1 MPYQPVAQPVAR
13 LLAALEL
20 LQTHRRVT
28 GGELAERLQVDRRSA
43 RRYVARLIEMGVPI
57 DTDRGR
63 DGAYRLTAGYKLPP
77 MMFSDDEALALALG
91 LVAARDLGLGEAR
104 LAVHS
109 ALDKLE
115 RVMPEN
121 LRLRVRSVA
130 RAVRLDLRGSAT
142 PSHARALATLSEAIQ
157 KQQRVRLRYLAPE
170 REPANASGAKAGGD
184 DTGAGRDA
192 ACERPGSRATERL
205 FDAWGLAYYN
215 GHWYAVGHC
224 HLRGGQRSF
233 RVDRIEQVQLVAAS
247 FAPPPDFDALAAMRH
262 TMATLPRQHPVE
274 VLLHTT
280 LDDARHELPEDIGTF
295 ERVPVRG
302 AARVRLVGRTDDLA
316 WFARQLARVPF
327 RVEIRKPAAL
337 ADALR
342 SHAEKLLGARAPR

>member
-1 MPYQPVAQPVAR
+1 VAR

-28 GGELAERLQVDRRSA
+28 GGELAERLQVDRRTA

-157 KQQRVRLRYLAPE
+157 KQQRLRLRYLAPE
-170 REPANASGAKAGGD
+170 REPANASDTAGTAKANGD
-184 DTGAGRDA
+184 ATRRSGRDA
-192 ACERPGSRATERL
+192 ACDRPVSRATERL

-233 RVDRIEQVQLVAAS
+233 RVDRIEQVQLVPAS
-247 FAPPPDFDALAAMRH
+247 FAPPPEFDALAAMRH

-280 LDDARHELPEDIGTF
+280 LDDARQELPDDIGTF

-342 SHAEKLLGARAPR
+342 AHAERLLGTRTAR

>member
-1 MPYQPVAQPVAR
+1 MPYQSVAQPVAR

-28 GGELAERLQVDRRSA
+28 GSELAARLQVDKRTA
-43 RRYVARLIEMGVPI
+43 RRYVARLVEMGVPI

-121 LRLRVRSVA
+121 LRVRVRAVG
-130 RAVRLDLRGSAT
+130 RAVRLDLRRSTT

-157 KQQRVRLRYLAPE
+157 KQQRVRLRYVAPE
-170 REPANASGAKAGGD
+170 RETVDSREPRD
-184 DTGAGRDA
+184 DTAR
-192 ACERPGSRATERL
+192 ACAPGTSTKTTERL
-205 FDAWGLAYYN
+205 FDAWGLAFYN

-233 RVDRIEQVQLVAAS
+233 RVDRMADVQLVAAS
-247 FAPPPDFDALAAMRH
+247 FAPPADFDALAAMRH

-280 LDDARHELPEDIGTF
+280 LDEARQELPEDIGTF
-295 ERVPVRG
+295 ERVVLRG
-302 AARVRLVGRTDDLA
+302 ATRVRLVGRTDDLG

-327 RVEIRKPAAL
+327 KVEVRRPAAL
-337 ADALR
+337 SDALR
-342 SHAEKLLGARAPR
+342 AHAERLLGMTR

>member
-28 GGELAERLQVDRRSA
+28 GGELAERLQVDRRTA

-157 KQQRVRLRYLAPE
+157 KQQRVQLRYVAPPE
-170 REPANASGAKAGGD
+170 RERGTADDGGANAREASKAAK
-184 DTGAGRDA
+184 T
-192 ACERPGSRATERL
+192 TERL
-205 FDAWGLAYYN
+205 FDAWGLAYYT

-224 HLRGGQRSF
+224 HLRGDQRSF
-233 RVDRIEQVQLVAAS
+233 RVDRMADVQLVAGS

-280 LDDARHELPEDIGTF
+280 LDDARHELPDDIGTF
-295 ERVPVRG
+295 ERVVARG

-316 WFARQLARVPF
+316 WFARQLARLPF
-327 RVEIRKPAAL
+327 AVEIRKPAAL

-342 SHAEKLLGARAPR
+342 AHAERLLGTRTRSARR

>member
-1 MPYQPVAQPVAR
+1 MPYQSVAQPVAR

-28 GGELAERLQVDRRSA
+28 GGELAERLQVDKRTA
-43 RRYVARLIEMGVPI
+43 RRYVARLVEMGVPI

-121 LRLRVRSVA
+121 LRLRVRSIG
-130 RAVRLDLRGSAT
+130 RAVRLDLRSDAT

-157 KQQRVRLRYLAPE
+157 KPQRVRLRYVAPE
-170 REPANASGAKAGGD
+170 RDPVD
-184 DTGAGRDA
+184 GRDSA
-192 ACERPGSRATERL
+192 NDASACEPRKQPPKTTERL
-205 FDAWGLAYYN
+205 FDAWGLAFYT

-233 RVDRIEQVQLVAAS
+233 RVDRMADVQLVAAS

-274 VLLHTT
+274 VLLHAT
-280 LDDARHELPEDIGTF
+280 LDEANPELPADIGTF
-295 ERVPVRG
+295 ERVVARG
-302 AARVRLVGRTDDLA
+302 AARVRLVGRTDDLD
-316 WFARQLARVPF
+316 WFARQLARVSF
-327 RVEIRKPAAL
+327 KVEIRKPAAL

-342 SHAEKLLGARAPR
+342 AHAERLLAHARSS

>member
-28 GGELAERLQVDRRSA
+28 GGELAERLQVDRRTA

-157 KQQRVRLRYLAPE
+157 KQQRVRLRYVAPPE
-170 REPANASGAKAGGD
+170 RETADDSRANA
-184 DTGAGRDA
+184 
-192 ACERPGSRATERL
+192 CEPTKPPKTTERL
-205 FDAWGLAYYN
+205 FDAWGLAYYT

-233 RVDRIEQVQLVAAS
+233 RVDRMADVQLVAAS
-247 FAPPPDFDALAAMRH
+247 FAPPADFDALAAMRH

-274 VLLHTT
+274 VLLHAT
-280 LDDARHELPEDIGTF
+280 LDDARHELPDDIGTF
-295 ERVPVRG
+295 ERVVARG

-316 WFARQLARVPF
+316 WFARQLARLPF

-342 SHAEKLLGARAPR
+342 AHAERLLGT

>member
-28 GGELAERLQVDRRSA
+28 GGELAERLQVDKRTA

-121 LRLRVRSVA
+121 LRVRVRSVG
-130 RAVRLDLRGSAT
+130 RAVRLDLRGTAT

-157 KQQRVRLRYLAPE
+157 KQQRVRLRYVAPE
-170 REPANASGAKAGGD
+170 RDDVDAHANGHEAGACAPRKQ
-184 DTGAGRDA
+184 
-192 ACERPGSRATERL
+192 PSKITERL
-205 FDAWGLAYYN
+205 FDAWGLAFYT

-233 RVDRIEQVQLVAAS
+233 RVDRMADVQLVAGS
-247 FAPPPDFDALAAMRH
+247 FAPPPDFDALDAMRH

-280 LDDARHELPEDIGTF
+280 LDEARHELPDDIGTF
-295 ERVPVRG
+295 ERVVARG

-316 WFARQLARVPF
+316 WFARQLARVSF

-342 SHAEKLLGARAPR
+342 AHAERLLSV

>member
-28 GGELAERLQVDRRSA
+28 GGELAERLGVDRRTA

-157 KQQRVRLRYLAPE
+157 KQQRVQLRYVAPE
-170 REPANASGAKAGGD
+170 RDSAD
-184 DTGAGRDA
+184 DNSTS
-192 ACERPGSRATERL
+192 ACEPSKPSKTTERL
-205 FDAWGLAYYN
+205 FDAWGLAYYT

-233 RVDRIEQVQLVAAS
+233 RVDRMAEVQLVAGS
-247 FAPPPDFDALAAMRH
+247 FAPPPEFDALAAMRH
-262 TMATLPRQHPVE
+262 TMATLPRLHPVE

-280 LDDARHELPEDIGTF
+280 LDDARHELPDDIGTF
-295 ERVPVRG
+295 ERVVARG

-316 WFARQLARVPF
+316 WFARQLARLPF
-327 RVEIRKPAAL
+327 RAEIRKPAAL

-342 SHAEKLLGARAPR
+342 EHAERLLGPLQRPARR

>member
-28 GGELAERLQVDRRSA
+28 GGELAERLQVDRRTA

-121 LRLRVRSVA
+121 LRMRVRSVG
-130 RAVRLDLRGSAT
+130 RAVRLDLRSTAT

-157 KQQRVRLRYLAPE
+157 KQQRVRLRYVAPKRE
-170 REPANASGAKAGGD
+170 RDTGD
-184 DTGAGRDA
+184 DA
-192 ACERPGSRATERL
+192 AASSPRKPPNTTERL
-205 FDAWGLAYYN
+205 FDAWGLAYYT

-233 RVDRIEQVQLVAAS
+233 RVDRMAEVQLVGGS
-247 FAPPPDFDALAAMRH
+247 FAPPPDFDALDAMRH

-280 LDDARHELPEDIGTF
+280 LDEARHELPDDIGTF
-295 ERVPVRG
+295 ERVVARG

-316 WFARQLARVPF
+316 WFARQLARVSF

-342 SHAEKLLGARAPR
+342 AHAERLLSPP

>member
-1 MPYQPVAQPVAR
+1 MPYQPVAPVAR

-28 GGELAERLQVDRRSA
+28 GGELAERLQVDRRTA

-57 DTDRGR
+57 DADRGR

-121 LRLRVRSVA
+121 LRLRVRAVA

-157 KQQRVRLRYLAPE
+157 KQQRVRVRYVAPA
-170 REPANASGAKAGGD
+170 PDTGD
-184 DTGAGRDA
+184 DAS
-192 ACERPGSRATERL
+192 ACAPGKQVSNTTERL
-205 FDAWGLAYYN
+205 FDAWGLAFYT

-224 HLRGGQRSF
+224 QLRGGQRSF
-233 RVDRIEQVQLVAAS
+233 RVDRMADVQLVGGS
-247 FAPPPDFDALAAMRH
+247 FAPPADFDALAAMRH
-262 TMATLPRQHPVE
+262 TMATLPRTHPVE

-280 LDDARHELPEDIGTF
+280 LDEARHELPDDIGTF
-295 ERVPVRG
+295 ERVLSRG

-316 WFARQLARVPF
+316 WFARQLARLSF
-327 RVEIRKPAAL
+327 RVEVRKPTAL

-342 SHAEKLLGARAPR
+342 AHAERLRQDAQRSLQG

>member
-28 GGELAERLQVDRRSA
+28 GGELAERLQVDRRTA

-157 KQQRVRLRYLAPE
+157 KQQRVQLRYVAPE
-170 REPANASGAKAGGD
+170 RETGD
-184 DTGAGRDA
+184 DAEARQPSKPPKT
-192 ACERPGSRATERL
+192 TERL
-205 FDAWGLAYYN
+205 FDAWGLAYYT

-233 RVDRIEQVQLVAAS
+233 RVDRMADVQLVAGS
-247 FAPPPDFDALAAMRH
+247 FAPPADFDALAAMRH

-280 LDDARHELPEDIGTF
+280 LDDARHELPDDIGTF
-295 ERVPVRG
+295 ERVVARG

-316 WFARQLARVPF
+316 WFARQLARLPF

-342 SHAEKLLGARAPR
+342 AHAEHLLGSARP